1 MSKLLRRFKPG
12 LTWLD
17 DHILEYLSLA
27 LLIFIPLYPKIPIAD
42 LIPGYLVRLRPDD
55 LLVAL
60 AFGIWVI
67 WLIRKK
73 VTLRGNPLFIP
84 IGVYVIVG
92 FLSTLSALFWT
103 KTVPVQAL
111 HMEKLYLHFIRRV
124 EYFSVFFIFFS
135 SIKSLAQIKKYIFL
149 AAVVLLGVSIYGFGQ
164 KYLYWPAF
172 STMNREFS
180 KGVKLYLTEHAR
192 VLSTFGG
199 HYDLAAYLMIVLT
212 IFIPLITI
220 LKKITHKLLFLI
232 VSLAG
237 FWLLILTVSRTSFL
251 AYLVSITIV
260 FSLLILKR
268 GWLWSVSRWL
278 IVIIFSLVV
287 MISFGDLSDRFAH
300 VLKLD
305 AFKTS
310 FALKPL
316 KKEPPSGAQA
326 AYLDIGKNVGSKSD
340 TPPTTQK
347 PTTGLPV
354 TGAVPSDVYE
364 DVPEYGEGEGL
375 PATLTAKPRVY
386 SQAAVQYDL
395 STGIRLDYTW
405 PQAIK
410 GFTRNPI
417 FGSGYS
423 TLTKRNIEDFTEAE
437 STDNDFLRA
446 LGETGLSGFLAFF
459 GIIAFIIWYS
469 LVNFKKINDPFAS
482 TLVAALIAATL
493 GLLVNSLYIDVFE
506 ASKVAYTFW
515 IMVAILLATVK
526 LATTTKVNLK
536 SQITNSK

>member
-1 MSKLLRRFKPG
+1 MLKLLKRFKSG

-17 DHILEYLSLA
+17 DHILEYLSFA

-73 VTLRGNPLFIP
+73 VTLKDNPLFIP
-84 IGVYVIVG
+84 IGIYLIVG

-111 HMEKLYLHFIRRV
+111 HIEKLYLHFLRRV

-135 SIKSLAQIKKYIFL
+135 SIKSLAQIKKYVFI
-149 AAVVLLGVSIYGFGQ
+149 AAIVLLGVSIYGFGQ

-212 IFIPLITI
+212 IFIPLVTTI
-220 LKKITHKLLFLI
+220 KKITHKLLFLI

-251 AYLVSITIV
+251 AYLISITVV
-260 FSLLILKR
+260 FGLLIFKR
-268 GWLWSVSRWL
+268 GWLWGISRWL
-278 IVIIFSLVV
+278 IVITFSLTI

-305 AFKTS
+305 TLKSS

-326 AYLDIGKNVGSKSD
+326 AYLDIGSKSD
-340 TPPTTQK
+340 TPPSTQK
-347 PTTGLPV
+347 PTEGV
-354 TGAVPSDVYE
+354 GRAVPSDVY
-364 DVPEYGEGEGL
+364 DDIGEFGTGEGL
-375 PATLTAKPRVY
+375 AATMAAKPRTY

-405 PQAIK
+405 PQAIN

-446 LGETGLSGFLAFF
+446 LGETGLAGFLAFF
-459 GIIAFIIWYS
+459 GIIAFIIWYA
-469 LVNFKKINDPFAS
+469 LVNFKKITDPFAS
-482 TLVAALIAATL
+482 TVIAALIAATF
-493 GLLVNSLYIDVFE
+493 GLLINSVYIDVFE

-515 IMVAILLATVK
+515 MMTAILLATVK
-526 LATTTKVNLK
+526 LTQTK
-536 SQITNSK
+536 SQKKAK